1 MFTGNKY
8 NQIQLKVT
16 KKKEKILASLT
27 TNTHM
32 RECGELAEASGQS
45 HSEAG
50 HTVCCKDDYFPE
62 GKFKLFNSLFRSVTL
77 FFQKV
82 CFLLPICLLCITCG
96 SYVTKINALLWRS
109 TQQTFMLFGL
119 FTWLVYVRLATLNL
133 NKRTQ
138 LLCLGDA

>member
-1 MFTGNKY
+1 
-8 NQIQLKVT
+8 
-16 KKKEKILASLT
+16 
-27 TNTHM
+27 M

-96 SYVTKINALLWRS
+96 SYVTKINALL
-109 TQQTFMLFGL
+109 
-119 FTWLVYVRLATLNL
+119 
-133 NKRTQ
+133 
-138 LLCLGDA
+138 